1 MSYTTYA
8 AFVSGLAGLTISGV
22 TRKYTE
28 PPGTVGDADMPISYP
43 RITSQSNETLTI
55 GQVGGLDRGTADLVV
70 VVERY
75 EVNSNAANF
84 AATVA
89 MVDAINTAMKAAI
102 DTLGIDRWEIRPEDV
117 TIGTSQ
123 CWALVVTVEASG

>member
-43 RITSQSNETLTI
+43 RITSQNNETLTI

>member
-84 AATVA
+84 AATMA

>member
-1 MSYTTYA
+1 MSYSTYA
-8 AFVSGLAGLTISGV
+8 AFVSALAGLTISGV

-28 PPGTVGDADMPISYP
+28 PPGVVGDADMPISYP
-43 RITSQSNETLTI
+43 RITSQSNATLTI
-55 GQVGGLDRGTADLVV
+55 GQVGGLDQGTADLVV
-70 VVERY
+70 VLERE

-102 DTLGIDRWEIRPEDV
+102 DDLGIDRWEIRPKDV
-117 TIGTSQ
+117 TIGQSS

>member
-8 AFVSGLAGLTISGV
+8 AFVSAVAGLTITGV

-28 PPGTVGDADMPISYP
+28 PPGVVGDADMPVSYP
-43 RITSQSNETLTI
+43 RIRAMNNETVTI
-55 GQVGGLDRGTADLVV
+55 GGTSGLDRGAVDLVV
-70 VVERY
+70 VVQRE
-75 EVNSNAANF
+75 EVNTNAANF

-89 MVDAINTAMKAAI
+89 LVDAINTAMKAAI
-102 DTLGIDRWEIRPEDV
+102 ESIGIDRWEIREEDV
-117 TIGTSQ
+117 TIGQSD

>member
-43 RITSQSNETLTI
+43 RLTSQSNETLTI

>member
-43 RITSQSNETLTI
+43 RITSQNNETLTI

-117 TIGTSQ
+117 TIGQSQ